1 VQPLAIQQQ
10 HQRRIGL
17 GLERLGLLP
26 LRFPILF
33 LLLIAGI
40 TVLSVI
46 GYNRLKVEDSLTEL
60 FRTGAPEFKT
70 YERLSER
77 FPSSEFDVLV
87 VIEGE
92 ELLTRP
98 ALQTLRDLVL
108 ELQFIE
114 AQRGTISLFSARQPP
129 AEGKIPPPLFPAEL
143 PTGEAF
149 DDLIEKVRDNEILR
163 EKLLSPDGTLTL
175 IVIALEREAV
185 RTQGLQEVIG
195 EIERIVDEKLRGTG
209 LTAQLSG
216 APVMQL
222 EIRNAV
228 ERDRMIYNGL
238 GFAIGALIALVFF
251 RRLSLVV
258 IAAGP
263 PALAILWSLG
273 ALGWMDFRLN
283 LFLNVMSPLIMVM
296 AFSDTMQ
303 ITFAMRDRL
312 VAGDDKRTA
321 LRYAILRVGPACVL
335 TVATAAASF
344 ITLLISDSALIRT
357 FGAAGALSTAIAYV
371 AVITLVPLLGMLL
384 LGNHDRHAG
393 KPVGNSDMPMK
404 ALRSLCEWIADRV
417 TARPI
422 VYASLGIVLIIT
434 MGAAHLSL
442 EPRYQLA
449 DQVPDR
455 EQALEASGRL
465 DEKLTGANPVHILI
479 EFEQG
484 QDVFDPRSLE
494 VIAKVH
500 RLVER
505 QPGIGNVWS
514 VETLRDW
521 LQRSNDYS
529 IEKLKQYV
537 DILPAHL
544 VRRFLAEDGRSVV
557 VTGRVPDVDAS
568 DLLPIIDAIDGNLDD
583 IRQQYP
589 GFEIRLRDLGH
600 GAAGDRRTQQRRHDQ
615 PAQSRTDGGDGV
627 RRADDRACLPFHHH
641 RGGRR
646 AAWPVPD
653 LRLGHAPR
661 HFGGGAAI
669 RQYRGANRRLRS
681 GAGRDHPLSQ
691 PSAAGG
697 PHYLNRLQQEDRPGA
712 DPVEVIKRATV
723 LIGPA
728 LMLTTIVLACG
739 LAVAMFSDLPSL
751 RLFGRL
757 AAITLVAALIGD
769 LMILP
774 SVMLLIRRMRR
785 RSAQAA
791 DQTASGP

>member
-1 VQPLAIQQQ
+1 LAIQQR

-33 LLLIAGI
+33 LLLIAAI
-40 TVLSVI
+40 TAGSVF

-60 FRTGAPEFKT
+60 FRTDTPEFHT
-70 YERLSER
+70 YETLTER

-108 ELQFIE
+108 ELQFVE
-114 AQRGTISLFSARQPP
+114 EQRGIVSMFSARQPP
-129 AEGKIPPPLFPAEL
+129 SKEDAIPPPLFPAEL
-143 PTGEAF
+143 PEGEAF
-149 DDLIEKVRDNEILR
+149 DALIKKVRENEILR
-163 EKLLSPDGTLTL
+163 DKLLSPDGTLSL
-175 IVIALEREAV
+175 IVIALDRQAV
-185 RTQGLQEVIG
+185 REQGLRAVVG
-195 EIERIVDEKLRGTG
+195 EIERLVEDSLQGTG

-228 ERDRMIYNGL
+228 ERDRLIYNGL

-251 RRLSLVV
+251 RRLSLVA

-273 ALGWMDFRLN
+273 ALGWMNFRLN

-321 LRYAILRVGPACVL
+321 LRFAILRVGPACVL

-384 LGNHDRHAG
+384 LGNDHSKLRKDGAGHDR
-393 KPVGNSDMPMK
+393 PMK
-404 ALRSLCEWIADRV
+404 ALRGLCEWIADGV

-422 VYASLGIVLIIT
+422 FFASLSAVLIVT
-434 MGAAHLSL
+434 MGAAYLSL
-442 EPRYQLA
+442 EPRYRLA

-455 EQALEASGRL
+455 EQALEASSRL
-465 DEKLTGANPVHILI
+465 DKKLTGANPVHILI
-479 EFEQG
+479 EFERG
-484 QDVFDPRSLE
+484 QDVYDPRTLE
-494 VIAKVH
+494 MIGKVN
-500 RLVER
+500 RLVQR
-505 QPGIGNVWS
+505 QPKIGNVWS
-514 VETLRDW
+514 LETLREW
-521 LQRSNDYS
+521 MKRSEDYS
-529 IEKLKQYV
+529 IAKLKQYV
-537 DILPAHL
+537 EILPEHL
-544 VRRFLAEDGRSVV
+544 VRRFLAEDGQSVV
-557 VTGRVPDVDAS
+557 VTGRVPDIDAS
-568 DLLPIIDAIDGNLDD
+568 RLLPVIDSIDAKLDD
-583 IRQQYP
+583 IRRQYP
-589 GFEIRLRDLGH
+589 GYEISVTGLPAIAARNSADMINQLSRGLSAEMLVVALMIALAFRSIII
-600 GAAGDRRTQQRRHDQ
+600 GAVA
-615 PAQSRTDGGDGV
+615 A
-627 RRADDRACLPFHHH
+627 LPGLFPIF
-641 RGGRR
+641 
-646 AAWPVPD
+646 A
-653 LRLGHAPR
+653 
-661 HFGGGAAI
+661 
-669 RQYRGANRRLRS
+669 S
-681 GAGRDHPLSQ
+681 GALLAFTGEGLQFASIVALTVAFGLGLD
-691 PSAAGG
+691 ATI
-697 PHYLNRLQQEDRPGA
+697 HYLNRLQQEDRPGA

-739 LAVAMFSDLPSL
+739 LAVTVFSDLPSL

-757 AAITLVAALIGD
+757 AAITLIAALIGD

-774 SVMLLIRRMRR
+774 STMLLIRRLRQR
-785 RSAQAA
+785 EPTKGSEK
-791 DQTASGP
+791 T

>member
-1 VQPLAIQQQ
+1 LAIQQR

-33 LLLIAGI
+33 FLLIAAI
-40 TVLSVI
+40 TATSLF

-60 FRTGAPEFKT
+60 FRTDTPEFHT
-70 YERLSER
+70 YETLTER

-92 ELLTRP
+92 QLLTRP
-98 ALQTLRDLVL
+98 ALHTLRDIVL
-108 ELQFIE
+108 ELQFVE
-114 AQRGTISLFSARQPP
+114 EKRGMVSMFSARQPP
-129 AEGKIPPPLFPAEL
+129 TTKGDIPPPLFPAEL
-143 PTGEAF
+143 PRGAAF

-163 EKLLSPDGTLTL
+163 DKLLSPDGTLTL
-175 IVIALEREAV
+175 IVIALDQEAV
-185 RTQGLQEVIG
+185 RDQGLRTVVG
-195 EIERIVDEKLRGTG
+195 EIERIVDENLRGTG

-283 LFLNVMSPLIMVM
+283 LFLNIMSPLIMVM

-335 TVATAAASF
+335 TVAAAAASF

-357 FGAAGALSTAIAYV
+357 FGAAGALSCVIAYV

-384 LGNHDRHAG
+384 LGNDHSKLREDRGGHDQ
-393 KPVGNSDMPMK
+393 PMK
-404 ALRSLCEWIADRV
+404 ALRGLCEWIADGV

-422 VYASLGIVLIIT
+422 FFALLSVVLIVT

-455 EQALEASGRL
+455 EQALEASSRL
-465 DEKLTGANPVHILI
+465 DEKLTGANPLHILI
-479 EFEQG
+479 EFKEG
-484 QDVFDPRSLE
+484 QDVYDPRTLE
-494 VIAKVH
+494 LIGKVH
-500 RLVER
+500 RLVQRE
-505 QPGIGNVWS
+505 PKVGNVWS
-514 VETLRDW
+514 METLRDW
-521 LQRSNDYS
+521 MKRSEDYS
-529 IEKLKQYV
+529 IARLKQYV
-537 DILPAHL
+537 EILPEHL
-544 VRRFLAEDGRSVV
+544 VRRFLAEDGQSVV
-557 VTGRVPDVDAS
+557 VTGRVPDIDAS
-568 DLLPIIDAIDGNLDD
+568 RLLPVIDAIDAKLDD

-589 GFEIRLRDLGH
+589 GFEISVTGLPAIAARNSADMINQLSRGLSAEMAVVALMIALAFRSIII
-600 GAAGDRRTQQRRHDQ
+600 GAVA
-615 PAQSRTDGGDGV
+615 A
-627 RRADDRACLPFHHH
+627 LPGLFPIF
-641 RGGRR
+641 
-646 AAWPVPD
+646 A
-653 LRLGHAPR
+653 
-661 HFGGGAAI
+661 
-669 RQYRGANRRLRS
+669 S
-681 GAGRDHPLSQ
+681 GALLAVSGEGLQFASIVALTVAFGLGLD
-691 PSAAGG
+691 ATI
-697 PHYLNRLQQEDRPGA
+697 HYLNRLQQEDQPGV
-712 DPVEVIKRATV
+712 DPAEVIKRATV

-757 AAITLVAALIGD
+757 AAITLIAALIGD

-785 RSAQAA
+785 RDQPAA
-791 DQTASGP
+791 GP

>member
-1 VQPLAIQQQ
+1 VAIQQN

-33 LLLIAGI
+33 FLLLAAI
-40 TVLSVI
+40 TAASVI

-60 FRTGAPEFKT
+60 FRTDTPEFRT
-70 YERLSER
+70 YQTLTER

-87 VIEGE
+87 VIEGDA
-92 ELLTRP
+92 LLSR
-98 ALQTLRDLVL
+98 ASLQTLRDLVL

-114 AQRGTISLFSARQPP
+114 DKRGMISMFSARQPP
-129 AEGKIPPPLFPAEL
+129 AEEDEIPPPLFPAEL
-143 PTGEAF
+143 PKGEAF
-149 DDLIEKVRDNEILR
+149 DALVEKVRENEILR
-163 EKLLSPDGTLTL
+163 DKLLSPDGTLTL
-175 IVIALEREAV
+175 IVIALDREAV
-185 RTQGLQEVIG
+185 RADGLRESVG
-195 EIERIVDEKLRGTG
+195 EIERIVDENLRGTG
-209 LTAQLSG
+209 LSAQLSG

-312 VAGDDKRTA
+312 IAGDDKRAA

-357 FGAAGALSTAIAYV
+357 FGAAGALSCVIAYV

-384 LGNHDRHAG
+384 LGNDHSKLREDRGGHDR
-393 KPVGNSDMPMK
+393 PMK
-404 ALRSLCEWIADRV
+404 ALRGLCEWIVDGV

-422 VYASLGIVLIIT
+422 FFASLSVLLIVT

-455 EQALEASGRL
+455 EQALEASSRL
-465 DEKLTGANPVHILI
+465 DEKLTGANPVHVLI
-479 EFEQG
+479 DFKEG
-484 QDVFDPRSLE
+484 QDLYDPRTLE
-494 VIAKVH
+494 VVGKIH
-500 RLVER
+500 RLVQSE
-505 QPGIGNVWS
+505 PKVGNVWS

-521 LQRSNDYS
+521 LERSNDYS
-529 IEKLKQYV
+529 IAKLKQYV
-537 DILPAHL
+537 EILPEHL
-544 VRRFLAEDGRSVV
+544 VRRFLAEDGQSVV
-557 VTGRVPDVDAS
+557 VTGRVPDIDAS
-568 DLLPIIDAIDGNLDD
+568 RLLPVIDSIDAKLDD
-583 IRQQYP
+583 IRQQNP
-589 GFEIRLRDLGH
+589 GFEISVTGLPAIAARNSADMINQLSRGLSAEMLVVALMIALAFRSIII
-600 GAAGDRRTQQRRHDQ
+600 GAVA
-615 PAQSRTDGGDGV
+615 A
-627 RRADDRACLPFHHH
+627 LPGLFPIF
-641 RGGRR
+641 
-646 AAWPVPD
+646 A
-653 LRLGHAPR
+653 
-661 HFGGGAAI
+661 
-669 RQYRGANRRLRS
+669 S
-681 GAGRDHPLSQ
+681 GALLAVSGEGLQFASIVALTVAFGLGLD
-691 PSAAGG
+691 ATI
-697 PHYLNRLQQEDRPGA
+697 HYLNRLQQEDQPGA

-751 RLFGRL
+751 RLFGML
-757 AAITLVAALIGD
+757 AAITLIAALIGD

-774 SVMLLIRRMRR
+774 SVMLLIHRMRR
-785 RSAQAA
+785 RGAQAA
-791 DQTASGP
+791 DQGASGP

>member
-1 VQPLAIQQQ
+1 VAIQQN

-26 LRFPILF
+26 LRFPLLFF
-33 LLLIAGI
+33 LLLAAI
-40 TVLSVI
+40 TAASVI

-60 FRTGAPEFKT
+60 FRTDTPEFHT
-70 YERLSER
+70 YQTLTER

-87 VIEGE
+87 VIEGDA
-92 ELLTRP
+92 LLSR
-98 ALQTLRDLVL
+98 ASLQTLRDLVL

-114 AQRGTISLFSARQPP
+114 DKRGMISMFSARQPP
-129 AEGKIPPPLFPAEL
+129 AEEDEIPPPLFPAEL
-143 PTGEAF
+143 PKGEAF
-149 DDLIEKVRDNEILR
+149 DALVEKVRENEILR
-163 EKLLSPDGTLTL
+163 DKLLSPDGTLTL
-175 IVIALEREAV
+175 IVIALDREAV
-185 RTQGLQEVIG
+185 RADGLRESVG
-195 EIERIVDEKLRGTG
+195 EIERIVDENLRGTG
-209 LTAQLSG
+209 LSAQLSG

-312 VAGDDKRTA
+312 IAGDDKRAA

-357 FGAAGALSTAIAYV
+357 FGAAGALSCVIAYV

-384 LGNHDRHAG
+384 LGNDHSKLREDRGGHDR
-393 KPVGNSDMPMK
+393 PMK
-404 ALRSLCEWIADRV
+404 ALRGLCEWIADGV

-422 VYASLGIVLIIT
+422 FFASLSVLLIVT

-455 EQALEASGRL
+455 EQALEASSRL
-465 DEKLTGANPVHILI
+465 DEKLTGANPVHVLI
-479 EFEQG
+479 DFKEG
-484 QDVFDPRSLE
+484 QDLYDPRTLE
-494 VIAKVH
+494 VVGKIH
-500 RLVER
+500 RLVQSE
-505 QPGIGNVWS
+505 PKVGNVWS

-521 LQRSNDYS
+521 LERSNDYS
-529 IEKLKQYV
+529 IAKLKQYV
-537 DILPAHL
+537 EILPEHL
-544 VRRFLAEDGRSVV
+544 VRRFLAEDGQSVV
-557 VTGRVPDVDAS
+557 VTGRVPDIDAS
-568 DLLPIIDAIDGNLDD
+568 RLLPVIDSIDAELDD
-583 IRQQYP
+583 IRQQNP
-589 GFEIRLRDLGH
+589 GFEIAVTGLPAIAARNSADMINQLSRGLSAEMLVVALMIALAFRSIII
-600 GAAGDRRTQQRRHDQ
+600 GAVA
-615 PAQSRTDGGDGV
+615 A
-627 RRADDRACLPFHHH
+627 LPGLFPIF
-641 RGGRR
+641 
-646 AAWPVPD
+646 A
-653 LRLGHAPR
+653 
-661 HFGGGAAI
+661 
-669 RQYRGANRRLRS
+669 S
-681 GAGRDHPLSQ
+681 GALLAVSGEGLQFASIVALTVAFGLGLD
-691 PSAAGG
+691 ATI
-697 PHYLNRLQQEDRPGA
+697 HYLNRLQQEDQPGA

-757 AAITLVAALIGD
+757 AAITLIAALIGD

-774 SVMLLIRRMRR
+774 SVMLLIHRMRR
-785 RSAQAA
+785 RGAQAA
-791 DQTASGP
+791 DQGASGP

>member
-1 VQPLAIQQQ
+1 MVTQQT

-26 LRFPILF
+26 LRLPILF
-33 LLLIAGI
+33 FVLITAI
-40 TVLSVI
+40 TALSI
-46 GYNRLKVEDSLTEL
+46 LGYNRLKVEDSLTEL
-60 FRTGAPEFKT
+60 FRTDTPEFHT
-70 YERLSER
+70 YETLTDR

-87 VIEGE
+87 VIESDA
-92 ELLTRP
+92 LLTRP

-108 ELQFIE
+108 ELQFVE
-114 AQRGTISLFSARQPP
+114 AQRGMVSMFSARQPP
-129 AEGKIPPPLFPAEL
+129 SEQGAIPPPLFPAEL
-143 PTGEAF
+143 PKGEAF
-149 DDLIEKVRDNEILR
+149 DALIEKIRENEILR
-163 EKLLSPDGTLTL
+163 NKLLSPDGTLTL
-175 IVIALEREAV
+175 IVIALDQDAV
-185 RTQGLQEVIG
+185 RAEGLRAVVG
-195 EIERIVDEKLRGTG
+195 EIEEIVDDNLSDTG

-228 ERDRMIYNGL
+228 ERDRLIYNGL

-263 PALAILWSLG
+263 PAIAILWSLG

-344 ITLLISDSALIRT
+344 VTLLFSDSALIRT
-357 FGAAGALSTAIAYV
+357 FGAAGALSTAIAYI

-384 LGNHDRHAG
+384 LGNDSSHLKSARGGHDTAMQG
-393 KPVGNSDMPMK
+393 
-404 ALRSLCEWIADRV
+404 LRTLCEWIADRV

-422 VYASLGIVLIIT
+422 FFAVLSAVLIVT

-442 EPRYQLA
+442 EPRYRLA

-465 DEKLTGANPVHILI
+465 DKKLTGANPIHILI
-479 EFEQG
+479 ELKQG
-484 QDVFDPRSLE
+484 QDVFDPRTLE
-494 VIAKVH
+494 LIGKIH
-500 RLVER
+500 RQVER
-505 QPGIGNVWS
+505 QPGIGNIWS
-514 VETLRDW
+514 IETLRDW
-521 LQRSNDYS
+521 LKRSEEYS
-529 IEKLKQYV
+529 VATLKQYV
-537 DILPAHL
+537 EILPDHL
-544 VRRFLAEDGRSVV
+544 VRRFLAQTGQSLL

-568 DLLPIIDAIDGNLDD
+568 DLLPIIDAIEANLDE
-583 IRQQYP
+583 IRQQYSDYQVAVTGLPAIASRNSAEMINQLNRGLTAEMAFVAALIGLAFRSVIIGLVAALP
-589 GFEIRLRDLGH
+589 GLFPIF
-600 GAAGDRRTQQRRHDQ
+600 A
-615 PAQSRTDGGDGV
+615 
-627 RRADDRACLPFHHH
+627 
-641 RGGRR
+641 
-646 AAWPVPD
+646 
-653 LRLGHAPR
+653 
-661 HFGGGAAI
+661 
-669 RQYRGANRRLRS
+669 S
-681 GAGRDHPLSQ
+681 GALLAFTGEGLQFASIVALIVAFGLGLD
-691 PSAAGG
+691 ATI
-697 PHYLNRLQQEDRPGA
+697 HYLNRLQQEDRPDA

-723 LIGPA
+723 LVGPA
-728 LMLTTIVLACG
+728 LVLTTIVLAFG
-739 LAVAMFSDLPSL
+739 LAVTVFSDLPSL

-774 SVMLLIRRMRR
+774 SVLLLIRRMRQR
-785 RSAQAA
+785 RQQAA
-791 DQTASGP
+791 DQSAAGP

>member
-544 VRRFLAEDGRSVV
+544 VRRFLGEDGRSVV

-589 GFEIRLRDLGH
+589 GFEISVTGLPAIAARNSADMINQLNRGLTAEMAFVALMIALAFRSIIIGAVAALPGLFPIFASGTLLAISGEGLQFASIVALTVAFGLGLD
-600 GAAGDRRTQQRRHDQ
+600 AT
-615 PAQSRTDGGDGV
+615 
-627 RRADDRACLPFHHH
+627 
-641 RGGRR
+641 
-646 AAWPVPD
+646 
-653 LRLGHAPR
+653 
-661 HFGGGAAI
+661 I
-669 RQYRGANRRLRS
+669 
-681 GAGRDHPLSQ
+681 
-691 PSAAGG
+691 
-697 PHYLNRLQQEDRPGA
+697 HYLNRLQQEDRPGA

-785 RSAQAA
+785 PKPQTVDQSA
-791 DQTASGP
+791 SSP